1 MRTNLFLSTLFA
13 VSLVGG
19 VALAE
24 KPTHDRPVREPRA
37 IQALR
42 VHGDTVDKAYA
53 HAGKASHA
61 GNASSSATRETKS
74 PLRDTAASRINCSDT
89 GADCGRTSRPAQA
102 SHGAGAGAGH
112 VGVQKDS
119 TRSPLRQNA
128 DSRMN
133 CNEAD
138 ECSASSKSAASKWS
152 GGAGAK
158 VGKNAGANVLT
169 PRDAQPRMLG
179 QAGSERMACNEAD
192 ECMMSS
198 KASKKIWALESIK
211 AGTFRSA
218 TGDVTPTKGQKTADR
233 AAQQRDREHTAADR
247 QSVDHQH

>member
-24 KPTHDRPVREPRA
+24 KPTHDHPAREPRA

-42 VHGDTVDKAYA
+42 AHGDTVDKSYV
-53 HAGKASHA
+53 HADKASHA
-61 GNASSSATRETKS
+61 SNASSSVRETKS

-89 GADCGRTSRPAQA
+89 GADCGRASRPAQA
-102 SHGAGAGAGH
+102 SHGSAGASHGNADHGSL
-112 VGVQKDS
+112 K
-119 TRSPLRQNA
+119 SPLQKQA

-138 ECSASSKSAASKWS
+138 ECSASSKSAQSKWS
-152 GGAGAK
+152 GGHGAK
-158 VGKNAGANVLT
+158 VGKDAPTSLT

-179 QAGSERMACNEAD
+179 QAGGDRMACNEAD

-211 AGTFRSA
+211 AGTFHHMQ
-218 TGDVTPTKGQKTADR
+218 TGDVVPTKGQKTAER
-233 AAQQRDREHTAADR
+233 AAQQRDREHNAADR
-247 QSVDHQH
+247 QH

>member
-24 KPTHDRPVREPRA
+24 KPTHDRPAREPRA

-42 VHGDTVDKAYA
+42 VHGDTVDKTYA
-53 HAGKASHA
+53 HADKAASRASHQ
-61 GNASSSATRETKS
+61 SAVREVRN
-74 PLRDTAASRINCSDT
+74 PLRDTSASRINCSDT
-89 GADCGRTSRPAQA
+89 GADCGRASRPAQA
-102 SHGAGAGAGH
+102 SHGAAGAGH
-112 VGVQKDS
+112 ASAQHAGS
-119 TRSPLRQNA
+119 ARSPLQQRA
-128 DSRMN
+128 DSRVN

-138 ECSASSKSAASKWS
+138 ECSASSKSSQPKWS
-152 GGAGAK
+152 GGHGAK
-158 VGKNAGANVLT
+158 VGKDAPTSLT

-179 QAGSERMACNEAD
+179 QAGSDRMVCNEAD

-211 AGTFRSA
+211 AGTFHRA
-218 TGDVTPTKGQKTADR
+218 QTGDVVPTKGQKTADR
-233 AAQQRDREHTAADR
+233 AAQQRDREHTAIDR
-247 QSVDHQH
+247 QAVDHQH